1 MNKVLQKN
9 YFLIATISTVMLFM
23 SFNFIVNKINFS
35 SGFDF
40 TETKTFTLSEGTKK
54 VIGDIQEPIKINF
67 IYSRDLSKNIPV
79 IQNYANQIQGILK
92 RYADLSNN
100 KIELTITEPEP
111 YSDEED
117 YVERYGVQGFPID
130 QEGSKVYFGM
140 IASNTTDDI
149 EVVEFFDPSKA
160 GMLEKQLTDIIFK
173 LNRSDK
179 PMIGFLSWV
188 DTTPPMMP
196 NNQLG
201 QGEYTILEELSY
213 FYDFEFLDTDVD
225 NFEGIDL
232 LFVYHPSNIEEKTEY
247 AIEQFILNGGSTV
260 ILVDPY
266 FERNNHPEKSSDL
279 KNLFKT
285 LNINYI
291 DQVILDGAQ
300 ATRLQTQKNIS
311 DNTSLQTMLKL
322 NWPEVRGNFINQ
334 NENIS
339 DGLSLIRLVSPGG
352 LAPLNEDSTVNY
364 FPVLSS
370 SEATMD
376 LPMKDVLDPIKL
388 INNFKPS
395 GITYDF
401 GVRLTGSAQS
411 NFESY
416 ELKYE
421 NHISESTEDLNVVV
435 FSDADFIRNAFWAR
449 IQKFLNSNVIE
460 QTSDNGSL
468 ITNVLDSM
476 TGYQKFINLR
486 NKETPFR
493 PFVVVQQMQAE
504 AEKKYLGQE
513 QELQAQLDQTL
524 NKIRNISSGREG
536 EEVNLSN
543 EQLEEL
549 AIFQFEVENTRKQL
563 REVRRNLSKDI
574 DNLANKINV
583 INTFFMPIT
592 LIILMFVIPGYLGI
606 RRRKGRS

>member
-1 MNKVLQKN
+1 MNSALQKN
-9 YFLIATISTVMLFM
+9 YFLIAIIATVALFL
-23 SFNFIVNKINFS
+23 SFNFIINKINFS
-35 SGFDF
+35 LGIDF

-54 VIGDIQEPIKINF
+54 VIADIQEPIKINF
-67 IYSRDLSKNIPV
+67 IYSRGLSKNIPV
-79 IQNYANQIQGILK
+79 IQNYANQIQGVLN
-92 RYADLSNN
+92 RYADLAGN
-100 KIELTITEPEP
+100 KIELIVTEPEP

-117 YVERYGVQGFPID
+117 YVERYGVQGFPVD

-160 GMLEKQLTDIIFK
+160 GTLEKQLTDIIFK
-173 LNRSDK
+173 LNRSEK

-225 NFEGIDL
+225 SFEGIDL
-232 LFVYHPSNIEEKTEY
+232 LFVYHPSSIEEKTEY

-266 FERNNHPEKSSDL
+266 FERNNHLEKSSDL
-279 KNLFKT
+279 KTVFKT

-300 ATRLQTQKNIS
+300 ATRLQTQQNIT

-322 NWPEVRGNFINQ
+322 NWPEVRGSFINQ

-352 LAPLNEDSTVNY
+352 LVPLNEESSVKY
-364 FPVLSS
+364 FPILSS

-376 LPMKDVLDPIKL
+376 LPMKDVLDPIEL

-395 GITYDF
+395 GVSYDF

-411 NFESY
+411 NFNNFES
-416 ELKYE
+416 KYE
-421 NHISESTEDLNVVV
+421 NHVSESTQDLNVVV
-435 FSDADFIRNAFWAR
+435 FSDTDFIRNAFWAR
-449 IQKFLNSNVIE
+449 IQKFLNSTVIE

-476 TGYQKFINLR
+476 TGYQQFINLR

-493 PFVVVQQMQAE
+493 PFVVVQQLQAD
-504 AEKKYLGQE
+504 AEQKYLGQE

-524 NKIRNISSGREG
+524 NQIRNLSSGREG
-536 EEVNLSN
+536 EEVNLSD

-549 AIFQFEVENTRKQL
+549 AVFQLEVENTRKQL

-574 DNLANKINV
+574 DNLANKINI
-583 INTFFMPIT
+583 INTFLIPIT
-592 LIILMFVIPGYLGI
+592 LIVLMFIIPSYLGI

>member
-1 MNKVLQKN
+1 MNSTLQKN
-9 YFLIATISTVMLFM
+9 YFLIAIIATVALFL
-23 SFNFIVNKINFS
+23 SFNFIINKINFS
-35 SGFDF
+35 LGIDF

-54 VIGDIQEPIKINF
+54 VIADIQEPIKINF
-67 IYSRDLSKNIPV
+67 IYSRGLSKNIPV
-79 IQNYANQIQGILK
+79 IQNYANQIQGVLN
-92 RYADLSNN
+92 RYADLAGN
-100 KIELTITEPEP
+100 KIELIITEPEP

-160 GMLEKQLTDIIFK
+160 GTLEKQLTDIIFK
-173 LNRSDK
+173 LNRSEK

-225 NFEGIDL
+225 SFEGIDV
-232 LFVYHPSNIEEKTEY
+232 LFVYHPSSIEEKTEY

-266 FERNNHPEKSSDL
+266 FERNNHLEKSSDL
-279 KNLFKT
+279 KTVFKT
-285 LNINYI
+285 LNINYL

-300 ATRLQTQKNIS
+300 ATRLQTQQNIT
-311 DNTSLQTMLKL
+311 DNTSLQTMLQL

-352 LAPLNEDSTVNY
+352 LAPLNEESSVNY
-364 FPVLSS
+364 FPILSS

-376 LPMKDVLDPIKL
+376 LPMKDVLDPIEL

-395 GITYDF
+395 GVSYDF
-401 GVRLTGSAQS
+401 GVRVTGSAQS
-411 NFESY
+411 NFDNFES
-416 ELKYE
+416 KYE
-421 NHISESTEDLNVVV
+421 NHVSESTQDLNVVV
-435 FSDADFIRNAFWAR
+435 FSDTDFIRNAFWAR
-449 IQKFLNSNVIE
+449 IQKFLNSTVIE

-476 TGYQKFINLR
+476 TGYQQFINLR

-493 PFVVVQQMQAE
+493 PFVVVQQLQAD
-504 AEKKYLGQE
+504 AEQKYLGQE

-524 NKIRNISSGREG
+524 NKIRNLSSGREG
-536 EEVNLSN
+536 EEVNLSD

-549 AIFQFEVENTRKQL
+549 AVFQLEVESTRKQL

-574 DNLANKINV
+574 DNLANKINI
-583 INTFFMPIT
+583 INTFLIPIT
-592 LIILMFVIPGYLGI
+592 LIVLMFIIPSYLGI

>member
-1 MNKVLQKN
+1 MNGILQKN
-9 YFLIATISTVMLFM
+9 YFSIAIIATVALFL
-23 SFNFIVNKINFS
+23 SFNFIINKINFS
-35 SGFDF
+35 LGIDF

-67 IYSRDLSKNIPV
+67 IYSRGLSKNIPV
-79 IQNYANQIQGILK
+79 IQNYANQIQGILN
-92 RYADLSNN
+92 RYADLAGN
-100 KIELTITEPEP
+100 KIELIITEPEP

-149 EVVEFFDPSKA
+149 EVIEFFDPSKA
-160 GMLEKQLTDIIFK
+160 GTLEKQLTDIIFK
-173 LNRSDK
+173 LNRSKK
-179 PMIGFLSWV
+179 PLIGFLSWV

-225 NFEGIDL
+225 SFEGIDL
-232 LFVYHPSNIEEKTEY
+232 LFVYHPSSIEEKTEY
-247 AIEQFILNGGSTV
+247 AIEQFILNGGNTV

-266 FERNNHPEKSSDL
+266 FERNNHLEKSSDL
-279 KNLFKT
+279 KTVFKT

-300 ATRLQTQKNIS
+300 ATRLQTQQNIS

-334 NENIS
+334 NEYIS

-352 LAPLNEDSTVNY
+352 LAPLNEESSVNY
-364 FPVLSS
+364 FPILSS

-376 LPMKDVLDPIKL
+376 LPMKDVLDPIEL

-395 GITYDF
+395 GISYDF
-401 GVRLTGSAQS
+401 GVRLTGLAQS
-411 NFESY
+411 NYNNFES
-416 ELKYE
+416 KYE
-421 NHISESTEDLNVVV
+421 NHVNESTQDLNVVV
-435 FSDADFIRNAFWAR
+435 FSDTDFIRNAFWAR

-476 TGYQKFINLR
+476 TGYQQFIDLR

-493 PFVVVQQMQAE
+493 PFVVVQQLQAD
-504 AEKKYLGQE
+504 AEQKYLGQE
-513 QELQAQLDQTL
+513 QELQSQLDQTL
-524 NKIRNISSGREG
+524 NKIRNLSSGREG
-536 EEVNLSN
+536 EEINLSN

-549 AIFQFEVENTRKQL
+549 AFFQLEVESTRKQL

-574 DNLANKINV
+574 DNLANNINI
-583 INTFFMPIT
+583 INTFLIPIA
-592 LIILMFVIPGYLGI
+592 LIILMFIVPSYLGI

>member
-1 MNKVLQKN
+1 MNSALQKN
-9 YFLIATISTVMLFM
+9 YFLIAIIATVALFL
-23 SFNFIVNKINFS
+23 SFNFIINKINFS
-35 SGFDF
+35 LGIDF

-54 VIGDIQEPIKINF
+54 VIADIQEPIKINF
-67 IYSRDLSKNIPV
+67 IYSRGLSKNIPV
-79 IQNYANQIQGILK
+79 IQNYANQIQGVLN
-92 RYADLSNN
+92 RYADLAGN
-100 KIELTITEPEP
+100 KIELIVTEPEP

-117 YVERYGVQGFPID
+117 YVERYGVQGFPVD

-160 GMLEKQLTDIIFK
+160 GTLEKQLTDIIFK
-173 LNRSDK
+173 LNRSEK

-225 NFEGIDL
+225 SFEGIDL
-232 LFVYHPSNIEEKTEY
+232 LFVYHPSSIEEKTEY
-247 AIEQFILNGGSTV
+247 AIEQFILNGGNTV

-266 FERNNHPEKSSDL
+266 FERNNHLEKSSDL
-279 KNLFKT
+279 KTVFKT

-300 ATRLQTQKNIS
+300 ATRLQTQQNIT

-352 LAPLNEDSTVNY
+352 LAPLNEESSVKY
-364 FPVLSS
+364 FPILSS

-376 LPMKDVLDPIKL
+376 LPMKDVLDPIEL

-395 GITYDF
+395 GISYDF

-411 NFESY
+411 NFNNFES
-416 ELKYE
+416 KYE
-421 NHISESTEDLNVVV
+421 NHVSESTQDLNVVV
-435 FSDADFIRNAFWAR
+435 FSDTDFIRNAFWAR
-449 IQKFLNSNVIE
+449 IQKFLNSTVIE

-476 TGYQKFINLR
+476 TGYQQFINLR

-493 PFVVVQQMQAE
+493 PFVVVQQLQAD
-504 AEKKYLGQE
+504 AEQKYLGQE

-524 NKIRNISSGREG
+524 NQIRNLSSGREG
-536 EEVNLSN
+536 EEVNLSD

-549 AIFQFEVENTRKQL
+549 AIFQLEVENTRKQL

-574 DNLANKINV
+574 DNLANKINI
-583 INTFFMPIT
+583 INTFLIPIT
-592 LIILMFVIPGYLGI
+592 LIVLMFIIPSYLGI